1 MFIKRICCFIF
12 LNITLIFCFSN
23 EIKNISRIVSLSP
36 AATEIIFML
45 EGENKLVGRTDFCDY
60 PPEVLK
66 IESCGG
72 FDGKSLSIE
81 KIISLQPDLVI
92 LVKGMHD
99 HLIKP
104 LNKFRIE
111 TYVSNVE
118 SFDDMFEEIKIISKY
133 IKKEILAENYIFEME
148 KTILEIRNNLK
159 KKNCEKLRLFWL
171 VDSVPYVSVGKK
183 SFINDLIV
191 NLGCENIFSEIDNP
205 YPIVSEEIIIAK
217 NPQVIIVP
225 VYSEERPMFPS
236 VWKHIS
242 AIKNNFIIYVDAD
255 LASRSSPRIIQCMEF
270 ISEKIINHF

>member
-81 KIISLQPDLVI
+81 KIIALKPDLVI
-92 LVKGMHD
+92 LVQGMHD
-99 HLIKP
+99 YLAKP
-104 LNKFRIE
+104 LNSFNIK
-111 TYVSNVE
+111 TYTSKVG
-118 SFDDMFEEIKIISKY
+118 SFEDMFEEIKIISTF
-133 IKKEILAENYIFEME
+133 INKETLAENCVNELKI
-148 KTILEIRNNLK
+148 KILEIRNNLK

-183 SFINDLIV
+183 SFINDVII
-191 NLGCENIFSEIDNP
+191 NLNCENIFSEIDNP

-236 VWKHIS
+236 VWEHIS